1 MTLSFDLVQRQIGE
15 AMLVDRF
22 DLQQRL
28 RRARQALQEGRPDQR
43 SERQLTEKLS
53 RSLALVEAR
62 KGRLPTVTYPDEL
75 PVSQRREEI
84 GQAIRER
91 QVVVVCGETGSG
103 KSTQL
108 PKICL
113 EMGRGVGG
121 LIGHT
126 QPRRIAAR
134 SVASRVASELNS
146 TLGDL
151 VGFKIRFTDKTD
163 SAKTLVKVM
172 TDGVLLAETQR
183 DRFLERYDTIIIDE
197 AHERSLNI
205 DFLLGLL
212 KRLLPRRP
220 DLRVIITSATIDAS
234 RFADHFADRHGP
246 APIIQVEG
254 RAYPV
259 DVLYR
264 PIGGEDEES
273 DVYGAIADAAEEA
286 AAMMRGDMLVF
297 LPTERD
303 IREAARVL
311 RGRRFKGDDVRGTE
325 ILPLY
330 SRLSAQQ
337 QNRIFELRGQRRI
350 VLSTN
355 VAESSITVP
364 NIRFVIDVGT
374 ARISRYSPRSKVQRL
389 PIEPVSR
396 ASADQRK
403 GRCGRVGPGI
413 CIRLF
418 SEEDYLS
425 RDAYTTPEIQ
435 RTNLAAVILQTLSLR
450 LGSIDQFP
458 FLDAPR
464 PEKVRDGYKTLFE
477 IGAIDE
483 ENRLTEIGR
492 RLSRLPV
499 DPRIGRMI
507 LAGADEGCLHE
518 VLIIAAALEVQ
529 DPRERPVEKRTAAD
543 EQHAKFQHER
553 SDFFGFL
560 NIWDFFHQQR
570 ERLSHSRLRKACQ
583 QNFLSFQ
590 RMREWLDVHRQLMQ
604 LIEPLGMKP
613 ERRDDDYGAVHRAL
627 LTGLLSS
634 VALRADKHEFTGA
647 GGLKLHLWPGSGLFR
662 KNPNWVVAAEMLETT
677 RRYLRTAA
685 QIDAAWIEPIAEHL
699 IKRSYSDPHWRAKR
713 GEAMAYEKVTLFG
726 MPIAARRPTPL
737 APIDPE
743 QARELLIRE
752 GLVEGQ
758 VRTRARFFVQN
769 QKLLEEIEQEGA
781 MSRKRDLV
789 VEPWVQERFYEQ
801 RLPESVVD
809 LASLHHWIRER
820 GAENRLIMLREDLI
834 PVEPNAVDPTLFP
847 PTLATQAM
855 SLELSYQFEPGSV
868 DDGVTLNVPKEA
880 LGRLNQRQLGWL
892 VPGLLEEKI
901 LTLIRTL
908 PKSLRRNFV
917 PAPDV
922 ASKISQQLLSER
934 ADADFYATLASAL
947 SDYCGEP
954 IRAEDLIESKL
965 PQHLR
970 MNIRVVDEKGGP
982 LHSGR
987 DLGEIQRQ
995 FDAVSTAG
1003 APLEDNRLD
1012 EQWRRDGLTK
1022 WEFESIPDQVQIRRG
1037 SVDLLFYPTIID
1049 QGDCV
1054 SLRLLESREASRSWN
1069 RGGLRRLFCIA
1080 ERKELRSQAA
1090 WLPNSDRLF
1099 VYGAALPDG
1108 AEIRDRVAELIG
1120 DRAFFSQQ
1128 GEPRS
1133 EEDFQ
1138 AWRKYGRAEI
1148 GIATQDV
1155 SAVVKP
1161 LFENY
1166 QAARLALE
1174 TVSPRFADVVTDI
1187 RRQLQWL
1194 TTTGF
1199 LVLTPWQWLK
1209 QMPRY
1214 MRGISSRLEK
1224 LKGGGEGRDAR
1235 GCDELTLPLDRLQ
1248 QLIETHDGPVGYAWL
1263 NPQEIEYRWMVEEF
1277 RVSLFAQELGTYASV
1292 SAKRLDKIWTKIEL
1306 GS

>member
-1 MTLSFDLVQRQIGE
+1 MLS
-15 AMLVDRF
+15 DRF

-28 RRARQALQEGRPDQR
+28 RRVRNALKEGRRD
-43 SERQLTEKLS
+43 ERGEQQLEKKLA
-53 RSLALVEAR
+53 RSLEQVQR
-62 KGRLPTVTYPDEL
+62 RQSRLPAVTYPNDL
-75 PVSQRREEI
+75 PVTQRREEI
-84 GQAIRER
+84 AEAIRAR

-113 EMGRGVGG
+113 EMGRGVFG

-134 SVASRVASELNS
+134 SVASRVASELGS
-146 TLGDL
+146 PLGEA
-151 VGFKIRFTDKTD
+151 VGFKVRFTDKTD
-163 SAKTLVKVM
+163 SAKTFVKVM
-172 TDGVLLAETQR
+172 TDGMLLAETQR

-212 KRLLPRRP
+212 KRLLLRRP
-220 DLRVIITSATIDAS
+220 ELKVIITSATIDAK
-234 RFADHFADRHGP
+234 RFAKHFADSEGP

-254 RAYPV
+254 RTYPV
-259 DVLYR
+259 EVVYR
-264 PIGGEDEES
+264 PLDEGSGES

-286 AAMMRGDMLVF
+286 ASIDRGDMLVF

-311 RGRRFKGDDVRGTE
+311 RGRRFKGDDARGTE

-330 SRLSAQQ
+330 SRLSPQQ
-337 QNRIFELRGQRRI
+337 QSRIFEPRGQRRI

-364 NIRFVIDVGT
+364 NIRFVIDAGT
-374 ARISRYSPRSKVQRL
+374 ARISRYSPRSKLQRL
-389 PIEPVSR
+389 PIEAISR

-403 GRCGRVGPGI
+403 GRCGRVGPGV
-413 CIRLF
+413 CIRLY
-418 SEEDYLS
+418 SEDDYVG

-435 RTNLAAVILQTLSLR
+435 RTNLASVILQTLSLR
-450 LGSIDQFP
+450 LGAIDKFP

-464 PEKVRDGYKTLFE
+464 SEKIRDGYKTLFE
-477 IGAIDE
+477 IGAIDH
-483 ENRLTEIGR
+483 ENLLTEIGR

-507 LAGADEGCLHE
+507 LAGAEEGCLHE

-529 DPRERPVEKRTAAD
+529 DPRDRPVDKRAAAD
-543 EQHAKFQHER
+543 EQHAKFEHER
-553 SDFFGFL
+553 SDFFSYL
-560 NIWDFFHQQR
+560 NIWDFYHQQR

-583 QNFLSFQ
+583 QNFLSYQ
-590 RMREWLDVHRQLMQ
+590 RMREWLELHRQLLQ
-604 LIEPLGMKP
+604 LIEPLGFRP
-613 ERRDDDYGAVHRAL
+613 GRRADDYAAVHRAL

-634 VALRADKHEFTGA
+634 VAMRTEKREYTGA
-647 GGLKLHLWPGSGLFR
+647 GGLKLHMWPGSALYR
-662 KNPNWVVAAEMLETT
+662 KSPQWVVAAEMLETT
-677 RRYLRTAA
+677 RQYLRTAA
-685 QIDAAWIEPIAEHL
+685 QVDVAWIEPMASHL

-713 GEAMAYEKVTLFG
+713 GAAMTYEKVTLFG
-726 MPIAARRPTPL
+726 MPIATQRPTAL

-743 QARELLIRE
+743 QARELLISE

-758 VRTRARFFVQN
+758 VRTRARFFLHN

-789 VEPWVQERFYEQ
+789 VEPWVQEQFYEQ

-809 LASLHHWIRER
+809 LATLHKWIRER
-820 GAENRLIMLREDLI
+820 GAENRLIMSREDLI
-834 PVEPNAVDPTLFP
+834 PVEPDAVDHALFP
-847 PTLATQAM
+847 PTLATKSM
-855 SLELSYQFEPGSV
+855 SLDLSYQFEPGAD

-880 LGRLNQRQLGWL
+880 LGRLDRRQIGWL
-892 VPGLLEEKI
+892 VPGLLEEKV

-917 PAPDV
+917 PAPEVAAKVSRKLAGVREDV
-922 ASKISQQLLSER
+922 
-934 ADADFYATLASAL
+934 DFHVALAGAL
-947 SDYCGEP
+947 TEYCGEP
-954 IRAEDLIESKL
+954 IRAEDLNESKL

-970 MNIRVVDEKGGP
+970 MNIRVVDGQGKR
-982 LHSGR
+982 LHASR
-987 DLGEIQRQ
+987 DLGEIQER
-995 FDAVSTAG
+995 FGAAPAAGG
-1003 APLEDNRLD
+1003 APLEDDQLD
-1012 EQWRRDGLTK
+1012 ERWQRDGLTK
-1022 WEFESIPDQVQIRRG
+1022 WEFESLPDEVSIRRG
-1037 SVDLLFYPTIID
+1037 SVDMLFYPTLID

-1054 SLRLLESREASRSWN
+1054 NLRLLESKEASDSWN

-1080 ERKELRSQAA
+1080 ERKELRSQAN
-1090 WLPNSDRLF
+1090 WLPGSDKLF
-1099 VYGAALPDG
+1099 VYASSLPDG
-1108 AEIRDRVAELIG
+1108 GEIREHVAELIG
-1120 DRAFFSQQ
+1120 DRAFFSQKGQ
-1128 GEPRS
+1128 PRT
-1133 EEDFQ
+1133 EAEFQ

-1155 SAVVKP
+1155 SSVVKP
-1161 LFENY
+1161 LLENY
-1166 QAARLALE
+1166 HTARLALE
-1174 TVSPRFADVVTDI
+1174 NASPKYADVVSDI
-1187 RRQLQWL
+1187 KQQLQWL
-1194 TTTGF
+1194 TAKGF

-1214 MRGISSRLEK
+1214 MLGIASRLEK
-1224 LKGGGEGRDAR
+1224 LKSGAAGRDAR
-1235 GCDELTLPLDRLQ
+1235 GSDELVGPLERLE
-1248 QLIETHDGPVGYAWL
+1248 QLVETHDGPHGYAWID
-1263 NPQEIEYRWMVEEF
+1263 PHEIEYRWMVEEF

-1292 SAKRLDKIWTKIEL
+1292 SGKRLEKIWAKI
-1306 GS
+1306 GSR